1 MNLIPP
7 PSTLP
12 PGSTVWAYLRDS
24 GGENQDRSINRQL
37 EAIQAYC
44 AQYRLELVRVFKDEA
59 RSGTTTAGRD
69 DFHRMIAQSDQDR
82 DNPTGL
88 LLWSFSRF
96 GRNLDD
102 ATYYKSR
109 LRRNDIIIHSLTDQI
124 PEGPYSR
131 FVETLVDI
139 SNEERSR
146 QTSIDAKDGLRSMV
160 MQGAVPGTPPRGFRR
175 VAITT
180 TNVRTGEHRKNH
192 RWEPDPKMIRKV
204 KRAFA
209 MRAAGA
215 TLLEIHNATHLYG
228 TINSYRTFFTN
239 RLYIGILEFGDMVV
253 ENYCEP
259 VIDME
264 TWNAVQKRIE
274 DTSQKR
280 FKELHPKRANSS
292 YLLSG
297 IVVCARCDAPM
308 NGNTVKRKNI
318 HGRDEGYR
326 CSRSKRRAG
335 CDAGRISRAR
345 LEDLVLSTLNEFI
358 LQPENIQAVQDVAIE
373 NQNHGEQE
381 RLALRSEKIG
391 DRARLLREITN
402 ITQAISAAGHSE
414 ALLKDLK
421 DKELHLAQIRKDLE
435 QLEIPIQTVPRL
447 TQGQIQAAS
456 DKLIG
461 RLQNG
466 SLEERRQILRG
477 VLAEVRAERVGK
489 RVFALITYY
498 FPFGKSPPFEVAPMD
513 GTMLPISL
521 APMGAQLH
529 RQLFSYPVEEKPRSR

>member
-192 RWEPDPKMIRKV
+192 R
-204 KRAFA
+204 
-209 MRAAGA
+209 G
-215 TLLEIHNATHLYG
+215 
-228 TINSYRTFFTN
+228 N
-239 RLYIGILEFGDMVV
+239 RI
-253 ENYCEP
+253 
-259 VIDME
+259 
-264 TWNAVQKRIE
+264 QK
-274 DTSQKR
+274 
-280 FKELHPKRANSS
+280 
-292 YLLSG
+292 
-297 IVVCARCDAPM
+297 
-308 NGNTVKRKNI
+308 
-318 HGRDEGYR
+318 
-326 CSRSKRRAG
+326 
-335 CDAGRISRAR
+335 
-345 LEDLVLSTLNEFI
+345 
-358 LQPENIQAVQDVAIE
+358 
-373 NQNHGEQE
+373 
-381 RLALRSEKIG
+381 
-391 DRARLLREITN
+391 
-402 ITQAISAAGHSE
+402 
-414 ALLKDLK
+414 
-421 DKELHLAQIRKDLE
+421 
-435 QLEIPIQTVPRL
+435 
-447 TQGQIQAAS
+447 
-456 DKLIG
+456 
-461 RLQNG
+461 
-466 SLEERRQILRG
+466 
-477 VLAEVRAERVGK
+477 
-489 RVFALITYY
+489 
-498 FPFGKSPPFEVAPMD
+498 
-513 GTMLPISL
+513 
-521 APMGAQLH
+521 
-529 RQLFSYPVEEKPRSR
+529 